1 MTRAR
6 EIMTEDCQCVGEHDS
21 VRDAARRLAELS
33 VGAMPI
39 CGDDDRL
46 KGMIT
51 DRDITVKVVA
61 QGKDPAVTE
70 AGELADGTLVWIAA
84 DGDVDEAL
92 RLMAEH
98 DIRRLPVMEDHR
110 LVGIISQGDIAR
122 RTSAAEAGALV
133 ESISSAPPNN

>member
-6 EIMTEDCQCVGEHDS
+6 EIMTEECQCIGEHDS
-21 VRDAARRLAELS
+21 VLDTARRLSALN

-70 AGELADGTLVWIAA
+70 AGELAAGTPVWVAA

>member
-1 MTRAR
+1 M
-6 EIMTEDCQCVGEHDS
+6 
-21 VRDAARRLAELS
+21 
-33 VGAMPI
+33 
-39 CGDDDRL
+39 
-46 KGMIT
+46 
-51 DRDITVKVVA
+51 
-61 QGKDPAVTE
+61 
-70 AGELADGTLVWIAA
+70 ADGTLVWIAA